1 MVLSLL
7 LSTFLT
13 VFIAELGYKTQLATL
28 TISGTS
34 NKPLAVFLGSSSA
47 LVFASLLGALT
58 GGSISTF
65 LPEVVLKSIASITFF
80 IIGIRLFINSFTIEK
95 EEKEEKE
102 NNIEKSFFS
111 IFITTFTTIFIAELG
126 DKTQIAT
133 LMLSAESGKPIIV
146 FLGSSLALISSS
158 IVGVL
163 IGKWV
168 SKKISPSKFA
178 LSTGTLMTVSYTH
191 LTLPTTPYV

>member
-1 MVLSLL
+1 M
-7 LSTFLT
+7 
-13 VFIAELGYKTQLATL
+13 
-28 TISGTS
+28 
-34 NKPLAVFLGSSSA
+34 
-47 LVFASLLGALT
+47 
-58 GGSISTF
+58 
-65 LPEVVLKSIASITFF
+65 
-80 IIGIRLFINSFTIEK
+80 NSKLEK
-95 EEKEEKE
+95 KE
-102 NNIEKSFFS
+102 NNLEKSFLS

-168 SKKISPSKFA
+168 SKKISPRNFA
-178 LSTGTLMTVSYTH
+178 LSTGALMILISIFLAYETFKNY
-191 LTLPTTPYV
+191 L